1 MLGGG
6 GRGKM
11 MIVTKNQSEELV
23 KARVYC
29 PICSHMV
36 EATARRAEIG
46 RYEAIHVVKGQK
58 CARCS
63 AVLDA
68 ASILDVLEVLPAQEI
83 AKTAQD
89 SAAASKAKRR
99 KRIAA

>member
-1 MLGGG
+1 
-6 GRGKM
+6 
-11 MIVTKNQSEELV
+11 MIATKNQTEELV
-23 KARVYC
+23 RARVYC

-36 EATARRAEIG
+36 QATARRTEVG

-63 AVLDA
+63 AALDA
-68 ASILDVLEVLPAQEI
+68 ASILDVLEVLPSQDAATEAQAPAE
-83 AKTAQD
+83 
-89 SAAASKAKRR
+89 ASKAKRR

>member
-1 MLGGG
+1 MAA
-6 GRGKM
+6 
-11 MIVTKNQSEELV
+11 TKKQTEEWV

-36 EATARRAEIG
+36 QATARRAEIG

-68 ASILDVLEVLPAQEI
+68 ASILDVLEVLPSQDAAKEAQNPAE
-83 AKTAQD
+83 
-89 SAAASKAKRR
+89 ASRAKRR

>member
-1 MLGGG
+1 
-6 GRGKM
+6 
-11 MIVTKNQSEELV
+11 MIVTKNQTEELV

-36 EATARRAEIG
+36 QATALRTDTG
-46 RYEAIHVVKGQK
+46 RYEAIHVVEGQK
-58 CARCS
+58 CARCA

-68 ASILDVLEVLPAQEI
+68 ASILDVLEMAPSQDAIKESQAPAEVP
-83 AKTAQD
+83 
-89 SAAASKAKRR
+89 KAKRR